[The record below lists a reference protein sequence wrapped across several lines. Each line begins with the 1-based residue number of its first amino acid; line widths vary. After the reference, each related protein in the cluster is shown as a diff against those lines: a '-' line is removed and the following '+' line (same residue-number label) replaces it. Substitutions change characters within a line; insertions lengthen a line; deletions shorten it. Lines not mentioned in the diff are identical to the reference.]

1 MKTHG
6 EPEVQQM
13 YQMNVRDQICT
24 PATLSL
30 GIKDTSVYCR
40 IGWVWHR
47 FILEAVEM
55 IKSLSLHKSKTDT
68 FDIQSVAWSL
78 Y

>member
-6 EPEVQQM
+6 ELEVQQM
-13 YQMNVRDQICT
+13 YQMNVRDQVCA
-24 PATLSL
+24 PVTLSL
-30 GIKDTSVYCR
+30 GIKDTSVHCR
-40 IGWVWHR
+40 VGWVWHR

-55 IKSLSLHKSKTDT
+55 IKSLSLHKSKTDA

-78 Y
+78 N